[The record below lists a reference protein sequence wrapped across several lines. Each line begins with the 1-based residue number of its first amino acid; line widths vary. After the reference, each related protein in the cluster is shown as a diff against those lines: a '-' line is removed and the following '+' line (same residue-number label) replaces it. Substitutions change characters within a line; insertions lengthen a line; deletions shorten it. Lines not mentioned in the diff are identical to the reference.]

1 MGIVFLAGAGLQANI
16 TFNTIKLLEVT
27 FTPDKSGSSPMI
39 GTYFALFVFALLFQF
54 IGSVDAAYHKNT
66 NQVVAICLFNVLT
79 VLYAFVQIHQ
89 THSLE
94 SCCIDF
100 LNTVRTFNPPFEAL
114 LDINRRCFF
123 SPFSRVDGA
132 YVVNGAKSLVDVA
145 NDIESNLFR
154 FDLIRYVQWIVAIF
168 MCVSWLF
175 AFVIAF
181 KAYQE
186 LGWKVY
192 LTNGPDISKKSIL
205 I

>member
-1 MGIVFLAGAGLQANI
+1 MGIVFVVGAGLQSNI

-39 GTYFALFVFALLFQF
+39 GTYFSLFVFALFFQF
-54 IGSVDAAYHKNT
+54 IGSIDAAYHKNT
-66 NQVVAICLFNVLT
+66 NQVVAICLFNILT

-89 THSLE
+89 THTLE
-94 SCCIDF
+94 RCCIDF
-100 LNTVRTFNPPFEAL
+100 FNTVRQFDPPFEAL
-114 LDINRRCFF
+114 KEINRRCFF
-123 SPFSRVDGA
+123 NPFSFVNGT
-132 YVVNGAKSLVDVA
+132 YVVHGTKSLSQVA
-145 NDIESNLFR
+145 GDIENNLFR
-154 FDLIRYVQWIVAIF
+154 FDLIRYVQLIVAIF

-192 LTNGPDISKKSIL
+192 LTNGPDLSKKSIAN
-205 I
+205 